1 MTNWLENNKKT
12 VIRLAFLIPIISV
25 AMISISHVIGW
36 YDLANPATWAIY
48 LSVAVEIAAMS
59 AIAAA
64 SVRIKGFSVWFVF
77 GIVTLIQF
85 IGNIYF
91 SYVEIDVT
99 SQGFKD
105 WMDLIAPITDA
116 MGSSAED
123 IVAQRRFLAILE
135 GGLLPLISLTCLH
148 FFIGYG
154 EGQESQVPIPSEPT
168 TDSTPTDTLPEKEPI
183 DSPQEVSN
191 EADSTTNIEQT
202 PQIDSIEET
211 VESSPINDG
220 TVPMEPVDDSE
231 MVDYLQKPEEPAR
244 SIGVKVEQLSQ
255 KMKKILGK

>member
-1 MTNWLENNKKT
+1 MTNWLERNKKT
-12 VIRLAFLIPIISV
+12 IIRLAFLIPIISV

-64 SVRIKGFSVWFVF
+64 SVKIRGFSVWFVF

-91 SYVEIDVT
+91 SYVEIDVN

-105 WMDLIAPITDA
+105 WIDLIAPITDA
-116 MGSSAED
+116 MGNAAED
-123 IVAQRRFLAILE
+123 VVAQRRFLAILE

-154 EGQESQVPIPSEPT
+154 EGETSQVPEPEQPVQPKEDEPIEDKVQPAEEPIT
-168 TDSTPTDTLPEKEPI
+168 PESDSTEGDLE
-183 DSPQEVSN
+183 
-191 EADSTTNIEQT
+191 EAADIANIEST

-211 VESSPINDG
+211 VEPINDK
-220 TVPMEPVDDSE
+220 SL
-231 MVDYLQKPEEPAR
+231 VDYLETPDGPPR
-244 SIGVKVEQLSQ
+244 SIGIQATQLSQ

>member
-1 MTNWLENNKKT
+1 MTNWLKNNKKT

-154 EGQESQVPIPSEPT
+154 EDQENPSLSQSE
-168 TDSTPTDTLPEKEPI
+168 TLPESEL
-183 DSPQEVSN
+183 SYVPQEVSN
-191 EADSTTNIEQT
+191 EVDSTSNIEQT
-202 PQIDSIEET
+202 PQIDSIEEA
-211 VESSPINDG
+211 VETSPIND
-220 TVPMEPVDDSE
+220 ESE
-231 MVDYLQKPEEPAR
+231 LVDYLQKPEEPAR

>member
-1 MTNWLENNKKT
+1 
-12 VIRLAFLIPIISV
+12 
-25 AMISISHVIGW
+25 MISISHVVGW
-36 YDLANPATWAIY
+36 YDLANPASWAVY

-77 GIVTLIQF
+77 SIVTLIQF

-91 SYVEIDVT
+91 SYTEIDVN

-105 WMDLIAPITDA
+105 WIDLIAPITDA
-116 MGSSAED
+116 MGSNIED

-154 EGQESQVPIPSEPT
+154 EGSETSSTPEMPAEENPIEPVIEPAPEPT
-168 TDSTPTDTLPEKEPI
+168 IPEIEVDATPDLEPTDS
-183 DSPQEVSN
+183 QNN
-191 EADSTTNIEQT
+191 EST
-202 PQIDSIEET
+202 PQIDIIEEDT
-211 VESSPINDG
+211 AAQDE
-220 TVPMEPVDDSE
+220 VPAANEIPQN
-231 MVDYLQKPEEPAR
+231 DYLENPEGPAR
-244 SIGVKVEQLSQ
+244 DIGVKVTNLSQ
-255 KMKKILGK
+255 KMKKILNR